1 MPLFGTIVD
10 LNSAAKSAGTAVAD
24 NTYIAGSWKTYL
36 TLADFQAT
44 ASSAVDRFQEGQI
57 VYISSSNELYKIS
70 VVFNT
75 SSFANEVISQSFS
88 WPGSGGGSTDTGSL
102 LTTASLS
109 NNVFTFTKGDA
120 STFDIDISPVTSS
133 LITTASVSSNT
144 ITFTKGDSTTF
155 NITVDTG
162 SGGGG
167 DAFPYTGSAE
177 VTGSFGV
184 TGSVGVN
191 IEDGNGG
198 DTKFAVNSQGA
209 IVLAALVTP
218 PTPIT
223 GGVYY
228 SSSGDFFVGT
238 N

>member
-1 MPLFGTIVD
+1 MAINITTNIVNTTGGNVTQITAVQGGWQTIKTAASM
-10 LNSAAKSAGTAVAD
+10 SALTGSAILKQNLADGQIFYISESQELYQLTIAGTVPFQ
-24 NTYIAGSWKTYL
+24 TYT
-36 TLADFQAT
+36 
-44 ASSAVDRFQEGQI
+44 
-57 VYISSSNELYKIS
+57 
-70 VVFNT
+70 FN
-75 SSFANEVISQSFS
+75 SFD
-88 WPGSGGGSTDTGSL
+88 WPGGGGGSTDTGSL
-102 LTTASLS
+102 LTTASIS

-120 STFDIDISPVTSS
+120 STFDIDISPVTAS

-144 ITFTKGDSTTF
+144 ITFTKGDGNTF
-155 NITVDTG
+155 NLTVDTG

-184 TGSVGVN
+184 TGSVGVD

-198 DTKFAVNSQGA
+198 NTKFAVNNQGA

-218 PTPIT
+218 PTAIT

-228 SSSGDFFVGT
+228 SASGDFFVGT

>member
-1 MPLFGTIVD
+1 MAINIATNIVNTSGGK
-10 LNSAAKSAGTAVAD
+10 LTEISAVQGGWQTVDTVAD
-24 NTYIAGSWKTYL
+24 MNA
-36 TLADFQAT
+36 FT
-44 ASSAVDRFQEGQI
+44 ASAFTKQNLANGQI
-57 VYISSSNELYKIS
+57 FYISSSQELYITS
-70 VVFNT
+70 VTGVAPFLTYAFN
-75 SSFANEVISQSFS
+75 SFD
-88 WPGSGGGSTDTGSL
+88 WPGGGGGSTDTGSL
-102 LTTASLS
+102 LTTASIS
-109 NNVFTFTKGDA
+109 NNIFTFTKGDA
-120 STFDIDISPVTSS
+120 SSFDIDISPVTAS

-144 ITFTKGDSTTF
+144 ITFTKGDTSTF
-155 NITVDTG
+155 DITVDTG

-198 DTKFAVNSQGA
+198 NTKFAVNSQGA

-218 PTPIT
+218 PTAIT

-228 SSSGDFFVGT
+228 SASGDFFVGT